1 MRVSECVCML
11 GCRYIRIL
19 SKLSHTHTHMYVQDK
34 IDELD
39 LVLFHNMICHSFHL
53 CHFIVENGWL
63 CILTMMEHVTMP
75 PSSRPLSLSFCF
87 LFSNSVLVFDTTG
100 QLIYTHQKQ
109 CHHCENG
116 QKAKGA
122 SKTPL
127 SLPIHLSIAPPNILY
142 IIIVYFTI
150 ASSIRR
156 QNFAFAF
163 II

>member
-1 MRVSECVCML
+1 
-11 GCRYIRIL
+11 
-19 SKLSHTHTHMYVQDK
+19 
-34 IDELD
+34 
-39 LVLFHNMICHSFHL
+39 
-53 CHFIVENGWL
+53 
-63 CILTMMEHVTMP
+63 MP

-127 SLPIHLSIAPPNILY
+127 SLPIHPSLHQIYHTSSLSILPSHHPFADKISLLPSLYNICLTRRDIYIYIDSIHTNTLYKMLQNCTRNYGRPN
-142 IIIVYFTI
+142 
-150 ASSIRR
+150 
-156 QNFAFAF
+156 
-163 II
+163 